1 MKTRFFTYWLILCLL
16 PILSSCEKEEEGDLI
31 WDFSTRSIML
41 KVANASGQNMLDE
54 STANGWKAEDISA
67 TYKDESYPCTIVDE
81 PLYQPQ
87 SDIPTRYLPAFMR
100 GLRTSTEKQNRI
112 LYFGDFT
119 PTNNYKDTPI
129 TYHWPD
135 GTTTTITFD
144 FYITWKSK
152 NDPVVTFKCYL
163 NGKELPQDKGVIT
176 IQK

>member
-1 MKTRFFTYWLILCLL
+1 MKTNFFTYWLILCLL

-41 KVANASGQNMLDE
+41 KVVNASGQNMLDE
-54 STANGWKAEDISA
+54 STTNGWKAEDISA

-152 NDPVVTFKCYL
+152 KDPVVTFKCYL

>member
-1 MKTRFFTYWLILCLL
+1 MKTNFFTYWLILCLL

-41 KVANASGQNMLDE
+41 KVVNASGQNMLDE

-152 NDPVVTFKCYL
+152 KDPVVTFKCYL

>member
-41 KVANASGQNMLDE
+41 KVVNASGQNMLDE

-87 SDIPTRYLPAFMR
+87 SDIPTRYLPAFML
-100 GLRTSTEKQNRI
+100 GLRTSTEKQNRL

-129 TYHWPD
+129 TFHWPD

>member
-1 MKTRFFTYWLILCLL
+1 MKTNFFTYWLILCLL
-16 PILSSCEKEEEGDLI
+16 PILSGCDNGEDII
-31 WDFSTRSIML
+31 WDFNTQSVML
-41 KVANASGQNMLDE
+41 KVVNASGQNMLDE
-54 STANGWKAEDISA
+54 TTANGWKAEDISA

-152 NDPVVTFKCYL
+152 KDPVVTFKCYL

>member
-41 KVANASGQNMLDE
+41 KVVNASGQNMLDE

-152 NDPVVTFKCYL
+152 KDPVVTFKCYL

>member
-1 MKTRFFTYWLILCLL
+1 MKTKTLTYWLILCLL
-16 PILSSCEKEEEGDLI
+16 PILSGCDNGEDII
-31 WDFSTRSIML
+31 WDFNTRSIML
-41 KVANASGQNMLDE
+41 KVVNASGQNMLDE

-67 TYKDESYPCTIVDE
+67 TYKDENYPCAIVDD
-81 PLYQPQ
+81 PLYEPNSGIQ
-87 SDIPTRYLPAFMR
+87 TRDMPAFML

-119 PTNNYKDTPI
+119 PTNYYQNTPI

-144 FYITWKSK
+144 FYIIWKSK
-152 NDPVVTFKCYL
+152 NDPVAVFKCYQ
-163 NGKELPQDKGVIT
+163 NGKELTQDKGVIT

>member
-41 KVANASGQNMLDE
+41 KVVNASGQNMLNE

>member
-41 KVANASGQNMLDE
+41 KVVNASGQNMLDE

-129 TYHWPD
+129 TFHWPD